1 MATRSASKQSQGSGS
16 GGGEETKK
24 RVRWAGPSL
33 SSAPQKTDD
42 PIIFK
47 VNVVSGTPVDD
58 VESFIKRAVKVAVNE
73 HGATGCKGTLSFT
86 GKQKKQS

>member
-1 MATRSASKQSQGSGS
+1 MATSATKTASKGT
-16 GGGEETKK
+16 GGGDEKK

-58 VESFIKRAVKVAVNE
+58 VEAFIKRAVKVAVDE
-73 HGATGCKGTLSFT
+73 HGATACKGTLSFT
-86 GKQKKQS
+86 GKAAKK